1 MVKCA
6 LVFALLIPTLLAHRH
21 QQHPEVSGLVAHP
34 PDAQPAHVGQQSR
47 KGRVTLA
54 SVEPEAKKL
63 AAAFRWQLRRSG
75 FWPRITVSAV
85 QSELQK
91 SLPDVLVVFVKD
103 DTPRADQ
110 VWSLNEFDA
119 Q

>member
-6 LVFALLIPTLLAHRH
+6 LVLALLIPTLLAHRH
-21 QQHPEVSGLVAHP
+21 EQHPEVSGLVAHP

-75 FWPRITVSAV
+75 FWPRITVSDV

-110 VWSLNEFDA
+110 VWSLNKFDA